1 MNQALTQLQQWP
13 TTPWVRVV
21 LIQNNAGQLQGEDG
35 TSASLGNRSDRDH
48 LIKVRNSADLVITGA
63 ATIRAENPPAPTT
76 NLWVF
81 SSSGNLD
88 PSARIFQSSRSKIIS
103 VIPLP
108 ELPVLQLDPITPEN
122 IIAQAS
128 AQNLTRV
135 LIEGGANLINQFI
148 SNRLIDEAL
157 ITLVD
162 RPGSG
167 QILHRSQFGLTL
179 TQQFK
184 STELTIQQWRKEN

>member
-76 NLWVF
+76 HLWVL
-81 SSSGNLD
+81 SSSGNLH
-88 PSARIFQSSRSKIIS
+88 PSVRIFQSSRSKVIS
-103 VIPLP
+103 ANPLP
-108 ELPVLQLDPITPEN
+108 ELPGLPLDSITPAN
-122 IIAQAS
+122 LIAQAS

-135 LIEGGANLINQFI
+135 LIEGGANIINQFI
-148 SNRLIDEAL
+148 AANLIDEAL
-157 ITLVD
+157 VTLVD

-167 QILHRSQFGLTL
+167 EILHRSQFGLTL

>member
-1 MNQALTQLQQWP
+1 MNQALTQLQHWP

-21 LIQNNAGQLQGEDG
+21 LIQNYAGQLQGEDG

-48 LIKVRNSADLVITGA
+48 LIKIRNSADLVITGA

-76 NLWVF
+76 NLWVL
-81 SSSGNLD
+81 SNSGNLN
-88 PSARIFQSSRSKIIS
+88 PSARIFQSSISKVIS
-103 VIPLP
+103 VNPLP
-108 ELPVLQLDPITPEN
+108 ELPGLQLDPITPGN
-122 IIAQAS
+122 LIAQAS

-135 LIEGGANLINQFI
+135 LIEGGANIINQFI
-148 SNRLIDEAL
+148 AANLIDEAL

-167 QILHRSQFGLTL
+167 EILHRSQFGLTL

-184 STELTIQQWRKEN
+184 STELTIHQWRKEN

>member
-1 MNQALTQLQQWP
+1 MNQALTQLQHWP
-13 TTPWVRVV
+13 TTPCVRVV
-21 LIQNNAGQLQGEDG
+21 LIQNYAGQLQGEDG

-48 LIKVRNSADLVITGA
+48 LIKIRNSADLVITGA

-76 NLWVF
+76 NLWVL
-81 SSSGNLD
+81 SNSGNLN
-88 PSARIFQSSRSKIIS
+88 PSARIFQSSISKVIS
-103 VIPLP
+103 VKLLP
-108 ELPVLQLDPITPEN
+108 DLPGLQLNPITPEN
-122 IIAQAS
+122 LIAQAA

-135 LIEGGANLINQFI
+135 LIEGGANIINQFI
-148 SNRLIDEAL
+148 AANLIDEAL

-167 QILHRSQFGLTL
+167 EILHRSQFGLTL

-184 STELTIQQWRKEN
+184 STELTIHQWRKEN

>member
-1 MNQALTQLQQWP
+1 MNQALTQLQHWP
-13 TTPWVRVV
+13 TTSWVRVV
-21 LIQNNAGQLQGEDG
+21 LIQNYAGQLQGEDG

-48 LIKVRNSADLVITGA
+48 LIKIRNSADLVITGA

-76 NLWVF
+76 NLWVL
-81 SSSGNLD
+81 SNSGNLN
-88 PSARIFQSSRSKIIS
+88 PSARIFQSSISKVIS
-103 VIPLP
+103 VNPLP
-108 ELPVLQLDPITPEN
+108 ELPGLQLDPITPGN
-122 IIAQAS
+122 LIAQAA

-135 LIEGGANLINQFI
+135 LIEGGVNIINQFI
-148 SNRLIDEAL
+148 AANLIDEAL

-167 QILHRSQFGLTL
+167 EILHRSQFGLTL